1 MYRFLFPSPLSRVQI
16 LVPSVVP
23 LQALYCPLPSPT
35 TNPFTDSPQ
44 IYPAAS
50 HKLTEVSEALRSV
63 SFVVSL
69 KRRCLSRF
77 LTSPNRPTWGLQGI
91 IYPLKV
97 KIENRRK

>member
-1 MYRFLFPSPLSRVQI
+1 MSRFLCLRRLSRVQI
-16 LVPSVVP
+16 FVPSVVP

-63 SFVVSL
+63 SSAVSL
-69 KRRCLSRF
+69 QQRCPSRF

-97 KIENRRK
+97 KIEI